1 MKSAEQQIR
10 EMLGRAGVENPET
23 YSAGDLVELANL
35 IAEIAKQ
42 RVMRK
47 QLEDWNKEL
56 VEALEEAREYIVD
69 TVGVAVNVIKE
80 AKLDINFDGHT
91 DYIKLLDALIAKHKG
106 QS

>member
-23 YSAGDLVELANL
+23 YSAGNLVELANL

-56 VEALEEAREYIVD
+56 VEALEDAS
-69 TVGVAVNVIKE
+69 KE
-80 AKLDINFDGHT
+80 FKKLPKSLGYDITHCKRYD
-91 DYIKLLDALIAKHKG
+91 KLIAKHTKV
-106 QS
+106 